1 MKKLVAI
8 FLLSGLVLGSSGI
21 QPVHADPT
29 NTESEIFLNKR
40 KKNRG
45 YQKPKSKKILGIF
58 KRKTDCGCPKH

>member
-1 MKKLVAI
+1 MKKFVATI
-8 FLLSGLVLGSSGI
+8 LLSGIVLGFSGI
-21 QPVHADPT
+21 QPVSANSKDVQ
-29 NTESEIFLNKR
+29 SEMLLNKR

>member
-1 MKKLVAI
+1 MKKFVATI
-8 FLLSGLVLGSSGI
+8 LLSGIVLGFSGI
-21 QPVHADPT
+21 QPVSANPKDIQ
-29 NTESEIFLNKR
+29 SEMLLNKK

>member
-1 MKKLVAI
+1 MKKITSL
-8 FLLSGLVLGSSGI
+8 FLLIALMVSVTGF
-21 QPVHADPT
+21 
-29 NTESEIFLNKR
+29 ESVRATPRAAQGEKTFGKR